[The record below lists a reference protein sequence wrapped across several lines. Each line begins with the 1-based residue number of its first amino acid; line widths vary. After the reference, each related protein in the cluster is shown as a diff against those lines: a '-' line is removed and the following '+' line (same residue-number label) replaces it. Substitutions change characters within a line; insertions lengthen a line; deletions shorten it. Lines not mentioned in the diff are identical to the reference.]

1 MFGYFYDN
9 APVICNNV
17 PAQCGLLAGFF
28 FSRKILK
35 SSLLPVGRGTVVVAN
50 DWCINASNNIDNL
63 QFFVFFERKK
73 SVFEKFQ
80 LVKR

>member
-1 MFGYFYDN
+1 MRASGRFFFFFF
-9 APVICNNV
+9 
-17 PAQCGLLAGFF
+17 FF
-28 FSRKILK
+28 FSRKIVK

-50 DWCINASNNIDNL
+50 DWCINASDNLDNL
-63 QFFVFFERKK
+63 QLFLRERVLFPK